1 MISYET
7 NPVPKIA
14 LELLHSKDLVVSK
27 ILKMINYFYFLTSAV
42 FLLMS
47 CTDPKT
53 QRSIAG
59 VDVYG
64 SLFVFCMV
72 LYIPMM
78 VFSFYYFVKALTR
91 FFKYKNSR
99 DGVLF
104 LASSVVG
111 VVALYSFDHW
121 VFSEIY

>member
-7 NPVPKIA
+7 NPIPKIA

-42 FLLMS
+42 FLLIS

-53 QRSIAG
+53 KWSIAG

-78 VFSFYYFVKALTR
+78 AFSFYYFVRALTR
-91 FFKYKNSR
+91 LWKCKSSR
-99 DGVLF
+99 DGFLF

-111 VVALYSFDHW
+111 VIALYSFNHW

>member
-1 MISYET
+1 MFRY
-7 NPVPKIA
+7 
-14 LELLHSKDLVVSK
+14 LYFFVV
-27 ILKMINYFYFLTSAV
+27 AV
-42 FLLMS
+42 LLLMS

-53 QRSIAG
+53 KWSIVG
-59 VDVYG
+59 FDVYG

-78 VFSFYYFVKALTR
+78 VLSFYYFIKALTN
-91 FFKYKNSR
+91 FFKYKKSR
-99 DGVLF
+99 DGLLF

-111 VVALYSFDHW
+111 VVALYSFNHW